1 MLMTFFMKIK
11 KNLKAEI
18 KAKAIIRLVCLWQ
31 NAGIKQSRI

>member
-18 KAKAIIRLVCLWQ
+18 KAKAIIPFGMLMAER
-31 NAGIKQSRI
+31 RD